1 MATKRRKSVPPASPL
16 SRKRIRIGAID
27 AAGFVAKLRDLHEK
41 AGDPHVET
49 MPADDELY
57 GALIY
62 AEAHAGVLT
71 PEAGA
76 VAAVIRVRLWEYLRE
91 RTEIH
96 QNRAID
102 DARGAG
108 VEWKAL
114 VDPLAVTATSAA
126 YSKYMRQRALLLP
139 DAAPAGGSVRR
150 TPEAVIAV
158 QSRLA
163 REAAAERHRLEVAK
177 RRHVLVEP
185 VARSLVTRRK
195 EFVDDE
201 DVSDWLDEIEAVL
214 EDCYT
219 PTQQVS
225 LATYVKAVV
234 RALRA
239 VERHGRRPALTGEAE
254 RILAAAVALFT

>member
-1 MATKRRKSVPPASPL
+1 MATKRRKTVSPASPL

-27 AAGFVAKLRDLHEK
+27 AAGLVAKLRDLHEK
-41 AGDPHVET
+41 AEDPHVEA

-62 AEAHAGVLT
+62 AEAHAAVLP

-76 VAAVIRVRLWEYLRE
+76 VAAVIRVKLWEYLRE
-91 RTEIH
+91 RTEVH

-108 VEWKAL
+108 VQWKAL
-114 VDPLAVTATSAA
+114 VEPLAVTAASAA
-126 YSKYMRQRALLLP
+126 YNKYMRQRALLLP
-139 DAAPAGGSVRR
+139 DTAPVGGAVRR
-150 TPEAVIAV
+150 TPEAVLGV

-163 REAAAERHRLEVAK
+163 RESAAERRRVEVAK
-177 RRHVLVEP
+177 RRHALVEP
-185 VARSLVTRRK
+185 LARSLVTRRA

-201 DVSDWLDEIEAVL
+201 DVADWLDEIEAVL
-214 EDCYT
+214 EDCFT

-225 LATYVKAVV
+225 LATYVKAAV

-239 VERHGRRPALTGEAE
+239 VQRRGRRPALTGEAE
-254 RILAAAVALFT
+254 RILTAAAALFA